1 VQWIDHVVVVGR
13 TTDMENIII
22 RFQFYVN
29 VSHDMLSCFISPG
42 TAYPAMFVIFFL
54 FLVSSLFA

>member
-1 VQWIDHVVVVGR
+1 VVVVGR